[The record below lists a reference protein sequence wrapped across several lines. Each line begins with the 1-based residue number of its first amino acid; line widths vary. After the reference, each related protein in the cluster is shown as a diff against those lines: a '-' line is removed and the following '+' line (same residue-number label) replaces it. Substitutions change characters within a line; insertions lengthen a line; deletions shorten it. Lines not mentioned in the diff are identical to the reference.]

1 MLTIFSVPSQIIE
14 VGCIACV
21 DPGNFASGE
30 GGGRLPKQ
38 QPLTTFVCVCVCV
51 CVCACVFVCVS
62 VCLS

>member
-30 GGGRLPKQ
+30 GGGATAK
-38 QPLTTFVCVCVCV
+38 TTAPDNVCVCVCV